1 MQTTRNGGSISV
13 SRNNQNTV
21 ETIHANGNFS
31 NVNEVNNNTG
41 TMTLSGFNQEGG
53 KVTGNIG
60 KVEVIS
66 RQNTSTTTGSSKGV
80 SVGVSSQGI
89 PTSVNVNASRT
100 NGDRAFVDNQ
110 STFIV
115 GEGSNLHVGTVENTG
130 AVIGKEGN
138 STFKIDTYVGK
149 DIQNYDTM
157 TTTGGSIGVSLG
169 GNPKITNVG
178 FNQDSRDK
186 QGITRNT
193 VVGDVEIG
201 ESSGSPINRDITRA
215 NEVTK
220 ETHSRT
226 NINVEPQVIEY
237 LTNPGKL
244 KEDIGKAKDEI
255 EAVGAVAKA
264 AFNTIGSKEKNS
276 FFDFLRTERVQE
288 TVRNL
293 GYIDTKGKTKE
304 QIAQEMQ
311 DKYGEIF
318 AKNGKKLE
326 VNFYVSSEVS
336 QDDPNGKNKM
346 NSAGFVAED
355 GSIWLNADNISS
367 ISNFNL
373 NSVFGHELTH
383 NVTGKDTELLA
394 NFGEARAS
402 GFIEKAMDKGYL
414 ARTGGGLNWN
424 SETLTK
430 EQKDRLASYQ
440 DIEEKLK
447 PINYLAVDIKRDEND
462 NIISITKDNVL
473 ISEIEKAIKNK
484 FDLEN
489 FNFPSKILSLD
500 IEGKKHLSDEIYKE
514 LEIEFKQKL
523 EDYSKSGYKNQIL
536 NQLMEKYDIS
546 ENDINIAIQDVDKY
560 ISSLDGQKAI
570 KNDIL
575 KRSDIKNNIESI
587 LTNSGI
593 DNKSKINKIKDKY
606 GIIITEKELKD
617 SKNTIMKVIEDVS
630 LKNIIIQDSN
640 KIANDSRWKSQ
651 RFRDFFANN
660 QKLTNM
666 QLVID
671 EDDFVHYID
680 SKTKSGRLN
689 NLFET
694 IGDVS
699 FVSGKDIQVEKV
711 AVKIDN
717 QIYQKEIVK
726 IKDDAKP
733 ISKFKDE
740 QIINN
745 PKEMFIGN
753 TEYKTGNNSIKEII
767 DSDKTIFYE
776 PTIGNAQARALD
788 NNAFYNNGKKGS
800 GADTRVEMDFNYT
813 ALYKVYG
820 YTDKDGLINIASV
833 TPYASYQV
841 YAHEALGHGA
851 HNQKGENTGSKEF
864 YQAYRDQ
871 NKEIH
876 FQGELTGF
884 QVSIENLT
892 PEKIFNNIISDLKN
906 QKITAIDKKN
916 NIVTINP
923 KILNELNNKNSEY
936 YKYLY
941 KKIEEKFREAKQNNN
956 TIINLNL
963 PFSTRKLEEKNTVNL
978 ENEILKDQG
987 KKNFLRG
994 VY

>member
-1 MQTTRNGGSISV
+1 MLGILAKAVVEKRFDKNLIKKFEEYGKISD
-13 SRNNQNTV
+13 
-21 ETIHANGNFS
+21 
-31 NVNEVNNNTG
+31 
-41 TMTLSGFNQEGG
+41 LSL
-53 KVTGNIG
+53 K
-60 KVEVIS
+60 
-66 RQNTSTTTGSSKGV
+66 
-80 SVGVSSQGI
+80 
-89 PTSVNVNASRT
+89 
-100 NGDRAFVDNQ
+100 
-110 STFIV
+110 
-115 GEGSNLHVGTVENTG
+115 
-130 AVIGKEGN
+130 
-138 STFKIDTYVGK
+138 
-149 DIQNYDTM
+149 
-157 TTTGGSIGVSLG
+157 
-169 GNPKITNVG
+169 NPKKYHA
-178 FNQDSRDK
+178 Q
-186 QGITRNT
+186 
-193 VVGDVEIG
+193 
-201 ESSGSPINRDITRA
+201 
-215 NEVTK
+215 
-220 ETHSRT
+220 
-226 NINVEPQVIEY
+226 
-237 LTNPGKL
+237 KL
-244 KEDIGKAKDEI
+244 KI
-255 EAVGAVAKA
+255 E
-264 AFNTIGSKEKNS
+264 T
-276 FFDFLRTERVQE
+276 
-288 TVRNL
+288 
-293 GYIDTKGKTKE
+293 
-304 QIAQEMQ
+304 
-311 DKYGEIF
+311 
-318 AKNGKKLE
+318 
-326 VNFYVSSEVS
+326 
-336 QDDPNGKNKM
+336 
-346 NSAGFVAED
+346 
-355 GSIWLNADNISS
+355 
-367 ISNFNL
+367 
-373 NSVFGHELTH
+373 
-383 NVTGKDTELLA
+383 
-394 NFGEARAS
+394 
-402 GFIEKAMDKGYL
+402 
-414 ARTGGGLNWN
+414 
-424 SETLTK
+424 
-430 EQKDRLASYQ
+430 
-440 DIEEKLK
+440 
-447 PINYLAVDIKRDEND
+447 
-462 NIISITKDNVL
+462 
-473 ISEIEKAIKNK
+473 
-484 FDLEN
+484 
-489 FNFPSKILSLD
+489 
-500 IEGKKHLSDEIYKE
+500 
-514 LEIEFKQKL
+514 
-523 EDYSKSGYKNQIL
+523 
-536 NQLMEKYDIS
+536 
-546 ENDINIAIQDVDKY
+546 
-560 ISSLDGQKAI
+560 
-570 KNDIL
+570 DIL
-575 KRSDIKNNIESI
+575 K
-587 LTNSGI
+587 
-593 DNKSKINKIKDKY
+593 KINKIKDKY

-617 SKNTIMKVIEDVS
+617 SKNTIMKVIEYVS

-694 IGDVS
+694 IGDVP

-864 YQAYRDQ
+864 YQVYRDQ

-941 KKIEEKFREAKQNNN
+941 KEIEEKFREAKQNNN

>member
-1 MQTTRNGGSISV
+1 
-13 SRNNQNTV
+13 
-21 ETIHANGNFS
+21 
-31 NVNEVNNNTG
+31 
-41 TMTLSGFNQEGG
+41 
-53 KVTGNIG
+53 
-60 KVEVIS
+60 
-66 RQNTSTTTGSSKGV
+66 
-80 SVGVSSQGI
+80 
-89 PTSVNVNASRT
+89 
-100 NGDRAFVDNQ
+100 
-110 STFIV
+110 
-115 GEGSNLHVGTVENTG
+115 
-130 AVIGKEGN
+130 
-138 STFKIDTYVGK
+138 
-149 DIQNYDTM
+149 
-157 TTTGGSIGVSLG
+157 
-169 GNPKITNVG
+169 
-178 FNQDSRDK
+178 
-186 QGITRNT
+186 
-193 VVGDVEIG
+193 
-201 ESSGSPINRDITRA
+201 
-215 NEVTK
+215 
-220 ETHSRT
+220 
-226 NINVEPQVIEY
+226 
-237 LTNPGKL
+237 
-244 KEDIGKAKDEI
+244 
-255 EAVGAVAKA
+255 
-264 AFNTIGSKEKNS
+264 
-276 FFDFLRTERVQE
+276 
-288 TVRNL
+288 
-293 GYIDTKGKTKE
+293 
-304 QIAQEMQ
+304 
-311 DKYGEIF
+311 
-318 AKNGKKLE
+318 
-326 VNFYVSSEVS
+326 
-336 QDDPNGKNKM
+336 M

-414 ARTGGGLNWN
+414 AKTGGGLNWN

-473 ISEIEKAIKNK
+473 ISEIEKAIKN
-484 FDLEN
+484 
-489 FNFPSKILSLD
+489 
-500 IEGKKHLSDEIYKE
+500 
-514 LEIEFKQKL
+514 
-523 EDYSKSGYKNQIL
+523 
-536 NQLMEKYDIS
+536 
-546 ENDINIAIQDVDKY
+546 
-560 ISSLDGQKAI
+560 
-570 KNDIL
+570 DIL

-617 SKNTIMKVIEDVS
+617 SKNTIMKVIEYVS
-630 LKNIIIQDSN
+630 LKNIIIQNSN

-699 FVSGKDIQVEKV
+699 FFSGKDIQVEKV

-776 PTIGNAQARALD
+776 PTIENAQARALD

-941 KKIEEKFREAKQNNN
+941 KEIEEKFREAKQNNN

>member
-1 MQTTRNGGSISV
+1 
-13 SRNNQNTV
+13 
-21 ETIHANGNFS
+21 
-31 NVNEVNNNTG
+31 
-41 TMTLSGFNQEGG
+41 
-53 KVTGNIG
+53 
-60 KVEVIS
+60 
-66 RQNTSTTTGSSKGV
+66 
-80 SVGVSSQGI
+80 
-89 PTSVNVNASRT
+89 
-100 NGDRAFVDNQ
+100 
-110 STFIV
+110 
-115 GEGSNLHVGTVENTG
+115 
-130 AVIGKEGN
+130 
-138 STFKIDTYVGK
+138 
-149 DIQNYDTM
+149 
-157 TTTGGSIGVSLG
+157 
-169 GNPKITNVG
+169 
-178 FNQDSRDK
+178 
-186 QGITRNT
+186 
-193 VVGDVEIG
+193 
-201 ESSGSPINRDITRA
+201 
-215 NEVTK
+215 
-220 ETHSRT
+220 
-226 NINVEPQVIEY
+226 
-237 LTNPGKL
+237 
-244 KEDIGKAKDEI
+244 
-255 EAVGAVAKA
+255 
-264 AFNTIGSKEKNS
+264 
-276 FFDFLRTERVQE
+276 
-288 TVRNL
+288 
-293 GYIDTKGKTKE
+293 
-304 QIAQEMQ
+304 
-311 DKYGEIF
+311 
-318 AKNGKKLE
+318 
-326 VNFYVSSEVS
+326 
-336 QDDPNGKNKM
+336 M
-346 NSAGFVAED
+346 NSAGFVDED

-373 NSVFGHELTH
+373 NSAFGHELTH

-394 NFGEARAS
+394 NFGKARAS

-473 ISEIEKAIKNK
+473 ISEIEKAIKN
-484 FDLEN
+484 
-489 FNFPSKILSLD
+489 
-500 IEGKKHLSDEIYKE
+500 
-514 LEIEFKQKL
+514 
-523 EDYSKSGYKNQIL
+523 
-536 NQLMEKYDIS
+536 
-546 ENDINIAIQDVDKY
+546 
-560 ISSLDGQKAI
+560 
-570 KNDIL
+570 DIL

-617 SKNTIMKVIEDVS
+617 SKNTIMKVIEYVS

-776 PTIGNAQARALD
+776 PTIENAQARALD

-941 KKIEEKFREAKQNNN
+941 KEIEEKFREAKQNNN

>member
-1 MQTTRNGGSISV
+1 
-13 SRNNQNTV
+13 
-21 ETIHANGNFS
+21 
-31 NVNEVNNNTG
+31 
-41 TMTLSGFNQEGG
+41 
-53 KVTGNIG
+53 
-60 KVEVIS
+60 
-66 RQNTSTTTGSSKGV
+66 
-80 SVGVSSQGI
+80 
-89 PTSVNVNASRT
+89 
-100 NGDRAFVDNQ
+100 
-110 STFIV
+110 
-115 GEGSNLHVGTVENTG
+115 
-130 AVIGKEGN
+130 
-138 STFKIDTYVGK
+138 
-149 DIQNYDTM
+149 
-157 TTTGGSIGVSLG
+157 
-169 GNPKITNVG
+169 
-178 FNQDSRDK
+178 
-186 QGITRNT
+186 
-193 VVGDVEIG
+193 
-201 ESSGSPINRDITRA
+201 
-215 NEVTK
+215 
-220 ETHSRT
+220 
-226 NINVEPQVIEY
+226 
-237 LTNPGKL
+237 
-244 KEDIGKAKDEI
+244 
-255 EAVGAVAKA
+255 
-264 AFNTIGSKEKNS
+264 
-276 FFDFLRTERVQE
+276 
-288 TVRNL
+288 
-293 GYIDTKGKTKE
+293 
-304 QIAQEMQ
+304 
-311 DKYGEIF
+311 
-318 AKNGKKLE
+318 
-326 VNFYVSSEVS
+326 
-336 QDDPNGKNKM
+336 M

-373 NSVFGHELTH
+373 NSAFGHELTH

-394 NFGEARAS
+394 NFGKAKAS

-473 ISEIEKAIKNK
+473 ISEIE
-484 FDLEN
+484 
-489 FNFPSKILSLD
+489 
-500 IEGKKHLSDEIYKE
+500 
-514 LEIEFKQKL
+514 
-523 EDYSKSGYKNQIL
+523 
-536 NQLMEKYDIS
+536 
-546 ENDINIAIQDVDKY
+546 
-560 ISSLDGQKAI
+560 KAI

-864 YQAYRDQ
+864 YQVYRDQ

-923 KILNELNNKNSEY
+923 KIL
-936 YKYLY
+936 
-941 KKIEEKFREAKQNNN
+941 KI
-956 TIINLNL
+956 
-963 PFSTRKLEEKNTVNL
+963 
-978 ENEILKDQG
+978 
-987 KKNFLRG
+987 
-994 VY
+994 